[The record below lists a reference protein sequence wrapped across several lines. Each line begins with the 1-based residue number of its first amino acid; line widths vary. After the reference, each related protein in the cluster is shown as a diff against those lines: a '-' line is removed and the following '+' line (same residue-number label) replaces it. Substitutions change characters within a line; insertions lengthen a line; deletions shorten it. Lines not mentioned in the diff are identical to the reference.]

1 MARGG
6 VSGPVVAWSVM
17 HKDLLLDLRT
27 RDRLGH
33 MAVFALLVVALLSIT
48 LPESP
53 RAAEA
58 WVPALIWIVVLLTS
72 VLGLARSFESESEA
86 GAIVLLAHVPCDRGW
101 IFAGKTAASWIALL
115 GVALWT
121 GLLMTVFLDVDW
133 SAAGWRGP
141 AVAALGTLGIAA
153 VGTLLASLSMALRFR
168 ALLLPVLLF
177 PLLLPVLVLASRLTA
192 DALIGLES
200 PRQWWGALGL
210 FDQVFAL
217 LGFLV
222 FDYVLED

>member
-1 MARGG
+1 MPRAGAA
-6 VSGPVVAWSVM
+6 GPVVAWSVLR
-17 HKDLLLDLRT
+17 KDLLLDLRT

-48 LPESP
+48 LPDSP

-58 WVPALIWIVVLLTS
+58 WVPALLWIVVLLTS
-72 VLGLARSFESESEA
+72 VLGLARSFESEAEA

-101 IFAGKTAASWIALL
+101 IFAGKAAASWLALL

-121 GLLMTVFLDVDW
+121 ALLMTVFLDVDW
-133 SAAGWRGP
+133 SPAGWHGA
-141 AVAALGTLGIAA
+141 AVCALGTLGIAA
-153 VGTLLASLSMALRFR
+153 VGTLLASMSMLLRFR

-177 PLLLPVLVLASRLTA
+177 PLLLPVLVLASRLTG
-192 DALIGLES
+192 DALAGFDS

-210 FDQVFAL
+210 FDQVFVL